1 MIVGVSGTNGFIGQN
16 LLRELLNTEG
26 IEVIQFGR
34 TQSEL
39 ICDSSNFVQ
48 WSLEDI
54 DYDYDVVPKL
64 DKYFHLA
71 WAGIPNYD
79 DAIHLNQ
86 LENHTKFLSAII
98 NKGCRSVLSSG
109 TCFEY
114 LNPYGEISEEFPVE
128 GRTNYAIGKL
138 ELYKLLQE
146 MTALEDFQL
155 IWTRIFYV
163 FGEGQPRNTLFG
175 SFRDAIATGDEEFR
189 ILSGG
194 NRLDYLNVSQVVKYM
209 IRLLFSDE
217 ANGVYNLGSGVGTEL
232 SALLNAW
239 KEQEKSEINIVD
251 LASTPKK
258 SFWADISKMRS
269 VLS

>member
-1 MIVGVSGTNGFIGQN
+1 MIVGVSGANGFIGQN

-26 IEVIQFGR
+26 IEVIQIGR
-34 TQSEL
+34 TQSEQ
-39 ICDSSNFVQ
+39 IINSSNFVK
-48 WSLEDI
+48 WSIEDL

-64 DKYFHLA
+64 DKYYHLA

-86 LENHTKFLSAII
+86 LGSHAKFLSAII
-98 NKGCRSVLSSG
+98 NKGCRSILSSG

-138 ELYKLLQE
+138 ELYKLLKE
-146 MTALEDFQL
+146 MTSLADFQL
-155 IWTRIFYV
+155 IWTRVFYV

-175 SFRDAIATGDEEFR
+175 SFRHAIASGDKEFR
-189 ILSGG
+189 ILNGE
-194 NRLDYLNVSQVVKYM
+194 NCLDYLEVSQVVKYM
-209 IRLLFSDE
+209 IWLLFSDK

-232 SALLNAW
+232 YTLLNLW
-239 KEQEKSEINIVD
+239 KEEKKSEIKIVD
-251 LASTPKK
+251 LASSPNK
-258 SFWADISKMRS
+258 SFWADISKMQS